1 MNRSLAIR
9 AIIIVAVVGLM
20 AFSAYPPEEAIKLG
34 LDLQG
39 GIHLVLRVETE
50 DAVKAETDKDID
62 RLLQELEDMDVPGA
76 TAERTGNSS
85 FTVSGVPADKDDQVK
100 DDIVV
105 TYLPGWDW
113 SRQGDKLV
121 FDMTLLN
128 KSEIRDL
135 SVRQA
140 EETIRNR
147 IDAFGVAEPI
157 VHREGIGGNRIVV
170 QLPGVDDPERV
181 KRIIKN
187 TAFLEFR
194 LVHEG
199 TGVTDTREQLIA
211 ALGGS
216 VPPSVEILPQEIR
229 NENKQV
235 VGQRFYALESRRVIT
250 GRDLKTA
257 RMSQG
262 QFNEP
267 NVAFVLTREGGRKFA
282 DTTGA
287 SIGRNLAIVL
297 DGKVM
302 SAPTIEDRINDQ
314 GIIRG
319 DFTFQEVQDLVTVL
333 RSGAL
338 PAGLTYLEERSVGPT
353 LGKDSIEQGI
363 QAGLIGGS
371 LVIFTMLV
379 VYMLA
384 GINAILALTLN
395 VVLVFGALA
404 MFGATLTL
412 PGIAGIVLTIG
423 MAVDANVLIFE
434 RIREEDRAGRTPNSS
449 IESGFA
455 KALSSVID
463 ANITT
468 LIAAMFLF
476 LFGTGPIRGFAVTLS
491 VGILA
496 SLFTAVFCSRWM
508 FDLFYGRKQRVESIS
523 IG

>member
-1 MNRSLAIR
+1 MNRSLVVR
-9 AIIIVAVVGLM
+9 ATIIVSIVGLM

-50 DAVKAETDKDID
+50 DAIKAETDKDID
-62 RLLQELEDMDVPGA
+62 RLLQEIEDMDVPGA

-85 FTVSGVPADKDDQVK
+85 FTVSGVPVDKDDAIK
-100 DDIVV
+100 DDVV
-105 TYLPGWDW
+105 DTYLPGWKW
-113 SRQGDKLV
+113 SREGDKLV
-121 FDMTLLN
+121 FDMDLVN
-128 KSEIRDL
+128 KNEIRDL
-135 SVRQA
+135 AVRQA

-157 VHREGIGGNRIVV
+157 VHREGIGANRIVV

-194 LVHEG
+194 LVKEG
-199 TGVTDTREQLIA
+199 TGAVDSREQLVA

-216 VPPSVEILPQEIR
+216 VPPDVEIVPQEIR
-229 NENKQV
+229 NDEKQV
-235 VGQRFYALESRRVIT
+235 VGQRFWALEARRVIT

-257 RMSQG
+257 RPSQG
-262 QFNEP
+262 QFNEA
-267 NVAFVLTREGGRKFA
+267 NVSFILTREGGRKFA
-282 DTTGA
+282 DVTGA
-287 SIGRNLAIVL
+287 SKGRNLAIVL
-297 DGKVM
+297 DNKVM
-302 SAPTIEDRINDQ
+302 SAPTIEDRISDQ

-353 LGKDSIEQGI
+353 LGRDSIDQGI
-363 QAGLIGGS
+363 KAGMIGGA
-371 LVIFTMLV
+371 LVVVTMLV
-379 VYMLA
+379 VYMFA

-395 VVLVFGALA
+395 VVIVFGALA
-404 MFGATLTL
+404 MFDATLTL

-423 MAVDANVLIFE
+423 MAVDANVLVFE
-434 RIREEDRAGRTPNSS
+434 RIREEDRAGRTPKSS
-449 IESGFA
+449 IDAGFG
-455 KALSSVID
+455 KALSSIID

-508 FDLFYGRKQRVESIS
+508 FDFFYGRRQRVDSIS